1 MSDDLRARL
10 RELGVFGEDLPAF
23 HPEAAPDEP
32 EPLLL
37 GWIEHA
43 IECGVR
49 APHAMTLSTVD
60 AYGRPNARVLLL
72 KGVRDGRLEF
82 ATSRDS
88 RKARELTD
96 TRAAAL
102 SFHWPEIARQV
113 RVRGRVTDAGREA
126 AREDFLA
133 RPEASRAESLHGRQS
148 FRLNDRA
155 ELDAAFEEGLR
166 RVSEEPDLVPDHWV
180 VYQLVPDAVEFWQG
194 SADRRHVRLRY
205 RRGREDWTRELL
217 WP

>member
-1 MSDDLRARL
+1 MSDELRNRL
-10 RELGVFGEDLPAF
+10 RELRVFDDDLPDFA
-23 HPEAAPDEP
+23 PEAAPETP

-72 KGVRDGRLEF
+72 KAVEDGRLEF
-82 ATSRDS
+82 ASSSGS
-88 RKARELTD
+88 RKGRELND

-102 SFHWPEIARQV
+102 TFHWPEIGRQV
-113 RVRGRVTDAGREA
+113 RARGRIAEGDRDA
-126 AREDFLA
+126 ARRDFLA
-133 RPEASRAESLHGRQS
+133 RPEPSRAESLHGKQS
-148 FRLNDRA
+148 LRLDDRA

-166 RVSEEPDLVPDHWV
+166 RVSEEPELVPDHWT
-180 VYQLVPDAVEFWQG
+180 VYQLVPTDLEFWQG
-194 SADRRHVRLRY
+194 RADRRHVRLRY
-205 RRGREDWTRELL
+205 RRLREGWTRELL